1 MTEERPRRAILKL
14 KLPVNRPLGPD
25 AMASATEGLVVKAAP
40 TPVEAA
46 EPAVVFRWK
55 CKPCGTAFG
64 IPDEAGDA
72 DIVRCPACNAK
83 LGVAADFRA
92 EPPNLEKVRARQVKK

>member
-25 AMASATEGLVVKAAP
+25 AMASATEGLVAKTPAP
-40 TPVEAA
+40 APA
-46 EPAVVFRWK
+46 EPAVIFRWK